1 VTQQILIIA
10 EAGVNHNGSV
20 EMACDLVDAA
30 ADAGAD
36 IVKFQTWKT
45 DEALTK
51 HAPKPRYQKRATGT
65 LDSQIEMVRR
75 LELNEEEHRKIVEHC
90 ALRSVEFLSSPFD
103 LPSFQF
109 LVDDLRVR
117 RLKIASSEI
126 DNAPLLLA
134 AARSGRPVFLSTGMS
149 TLGDVETAL
158 AVLAHGLVGGQ
169 ESLIPAGIWEAY
181 SSEKGRQKL
190 EQQVTLL
197 HCTTEY
203 PAAVE
208 TANLRAL
215 NTLGDAFALPV
226 GLSDHTPGIA
236 VSIAAAARGAAVLEK
251 HLTLDRTLSGPDHAA
266 SIEPDELRNLVEA
279 VRDVERALG
288 DGRKIPVGIEW
299 ENRRL
304 FRKRVVARQ
313 SIRAGEAF
321 SSANIAIKRSDRG
334 ASPMRFWQLLGASAG
349 RDYDPDD
356 GIED

>member
-1 VTQQILIIA
+1 VTEQILIIA

-251 HLTLDRTLSGPDHAA
+251 HLTLDRTLSGPDHAVGGGGSGCRTCIGRRQKDTSRDRVGEPPPVPQKSGCA
-266 SIEPDELRNLVEA
+266 SVHSGRGGLQFCQYRDQAFRPWSLSDA
-279 VRDVERALG
+279 VLAASR
-288 DGRKIPVGIEW
+288 
-299 ENRRL
+299 
-304 FRKRVVARQ
+304 
-313 SIRAGEAF
+313 SICG
-321 SSANIAIKRSDRG
+321 S
-334 ASPMRFWQLLGASAG
+334 
-349 RDYDPDD
+349 
-356 GIED
+356 